1 MQHWKILLMNKKLN
15 VVCPICAKGLH
26 GKQQEAILSVY

>member
-1 MQHWKILLMNKKLN
+1 MQHRKILLMNKKLN

-26 GKQQEAILSVY
+26 GKREAILSVY